1 MSIEYWY
8 MLPVSILISTLAMAS
23 GIGGATFFSPLFM
36 LAQGLPPSVAIG
48 TGLITEVFGFASGVS
63 AYARKRLIDYKL
75 SSSLLMVTIPMAVLG
90 SYLSGIINPNI
101 LKLILG
107 VGLILIAISFF
118 RIPNPEVVQYLDD
131 AIRKDYGGE
140 KAKRCIVT
148 SEGKKICYTVCN
160 RLEGSLI
167 AGLGGLFVGMVSTG
181 LGEMDE
187 FFLMKRCRV
196 PSRISI
202 ASSVFIVACT
212 VLAASIVHFIRFSRM
227 GGDTFSTVLNIIIFT
242 IPGVIIGGQLGP
254 RISSKIPQRVMMISL
269 GVIFIIVA
277 VITLLEAA
285 LK

>member
-254 RISSKIPQRVMMISL
+254 RISSKIPQRVMVISL

>member
-1 MSIEYWY
+1 